1 MATKADSYGRVVP
14 GNFRDAI
21 RVQQAITASLERK
34 VLLWLAQRTPAWV
47 SPDHLTLLGFASQF
61 FAGVCYALARWN
73 SYFLAAAI
81 FFIALNWLGDS
92 LDGTLARYRMRL
104 RPRYGFYV
112 DHMIDSFG
120 AAFLM
125 IGLAMSGYLQWE
137 TAAAMLTAF
146 LILSIE
152 TYLAAYTLSDF
163 RLSHSLFGPTEIR
176 ILLAIGNI
184 AVLFWPHLHVLGR
197 GFLLFDI
204 GGAIGAAGMLGMAV
218 VSTCKHTAQLFDEER
233 LT

>member
-1 MATKADSYGRVVP
+1 MATKVDSCGPVVP
-14 GNFRDAI
+14 GKFRDAI

-34 VLLWLAQRTPAWV
+34 VLSWLAQRTPAWV
-47 SPDHLTLLGFASQF
+47 SPDHLTLLGFAAQF

-73 SYFLAAAI
+73 SYFLIAAI

-125 IGLAMSGYLQWE
+125 IGLAMSGYLHWE

-146 LILSIE
+146 LILSVE

-163 RLSHSLFGPTEIR
+163 RLSHGLFGPTEIR
-176 ILLAIGNI
+176 ILLGIGNI

-204 GGAIGAAGMLGMAV
+204 SGAIGAAGMLGMAV
-218 VSTCKHTAQLFDEER
+218 VSACKHTARLFDEER